1 MLTKLQA
8 INEILTAAGEQA
20 VLTLVTGAADSTNAE
35 TILNQETLKV
45 LAKGWVF
52 NTENGI
58 EIQPDASG
66 RIAIP
71 ADAIRVDPQ
80 DQSVNLVER
89 GGYLYDPIKRTN
101 VIGKAIKLNI
111 IRSLSFEDV
120 PYSVQDYIVQRAKKK
135 YQRAYVGS
143 QTLDAF
149 NRSDEADAQAL
160 AVDADAEDGDFNIL
174 NKTEISDMAIGLRRL
189 SFRGRFA

>member
-58 EIQPDASG
+58 EIQPDANG

-71 ADAIRVDPQ
+71 VDAIRVDPQ
-80 DQSVNLVER
+80 DQSINLVER
-89 GGYLYDPIKRTN
+89 GGFLYDPVKRTN
-101 VIGKAIKLNI
+101 VIGKAVKLNI
-111 IRSLSFEDV
+111 VRSLSFEDV
-120 PYSVQDYIVQRAKKK
+120 PYTVQDYIVQRAKKK

-143 QTLDAF
+143 QALDAF
-149 NRSDEADAQAL
+149 NRSDEADAQAT
-160 AVDADAEDGDFNIL
+160 AVDADAEDGDYNIL
-174 NKTEISDMAIGLRRL
+174 NKVEISDMAMGLRRL
-189 SFRGRFA
+189 SFRGRIV